1 MKIGRALLPMQ
12 LIRED
17 ISEEVAVERDFEW
30 WQGGVKVSL
39 EERAGH
45 TGTEIGTLEWL
56 VLGQFGRSMDPE
68 WGPVRQRAGNIS
80 MFSVVKDL
88 ESLPVD
94 INSVNH

>member
-1 MKIGRALLPMQ
+1 MKMGSALLPMQ

-30 WQGGVKVSL
+30 WLGGVKVSL

-45 TGTEIGTLEWL
+45 KGTEIGTSEWF

-68 WGPVRQRAGNIS
+68 WGPMRQRAGNIS
-80 MFSVVKDL
+80 MFPVVKEL
-88 ESLPVD
+88 GSLPVD
-94 INSVNH
+94 IHSGNH